1 MVSYLKWQVNFS
13 SSSREHLPQQQALCF
28 TYRYCIWACECFS
41 QKINPFVLRALY
53 VTTKIIIST
62 SQKIQREFI
71 MTFVYN
77 ILIKKLYE
85 IKQNLYVPQKKIVFH
100 TLWNGLYYHSK
111 HIQFYAYTCKQSNE
125 KIISKFPQLSM
136 FFINKIKLGKW
147 KVQF

>member
-85 IKQNLYVPQKKIVFH
+85 IKQNLYVPQKKSCFIHCGMGSIIIPNTFSSTH
-100 TLWNGLYYHSK
+100 AHAHNQMKRLSQNSHS
-111 HIQFYAYTCKQSNE
+111 S
-125 KIISKFPQLSM
+125 SM